1 MVESTVLTAPS
12 DARPKPFV
20 FTGRLTGI
28 AWWPY
33 AAQVAGAGIL
43 VELLNLRGL
52 SVLNL
57 RFLDIVP
64 IFACIAIAWTLNAF
78 RAEFRSLALVAEAM
92 GFLFICLFTGALLSE
107 AAATFTFPF
116 RDNIADSIDLSLGY
130 DRLSFLRFVDRLP
143 GVNVVLGAAYLT
155 IWSQGCVIL
164 GALALAGERKHIEKL
179 IAVLLSCYV
188 TTILVSIF
196 FPLAGVLTLFPQVR
210 FEHIQLGG
218 GAAAARAL
226 AALRSGSLRTI
237 DMNHL
242 QALISM
248 PSFHAIVAAA
258 WCYAAWPLRASFPI
272 VCAINLAMIVSALTV
287 GCHYLCDVVAGA
299 CVAAAWIW
307 AIEKLYRGP
316 SVRHMRLAPASQN
329 RNCDKPAAAL
339 TL

>member
-1 MVESTVLTAPS
+1 MEPRLRNSWRPRACRRKKARREAYSCASHVLCDDNS
-12 DARPKPFV
+12 DF
-20 FTGRLTGI
+20 
-28 AWWPY
+28 Y
-33 AAQVAGAGIL
+33 
-43 VELLNLRGL
+43 
-52 SVLNL
+52 
-57 RFLDIVP
+57 
-64 IFACIAIAWTLNAF
+64 
-78 RAEFRSLALVAEAM
+78 
-92 GFLFICLFTGALLSE
+92 
-107 AAATFTFPF
+107 
-116 RDNIADSIDLSLGY
+116 
-130 DRLSFLRFVDRLP
+130 
-143 GVNVVLGAAYLT
+143 
-155 IWSQGCVIL
+155 
-164 GALALAGERKHIEKL
+164 
-179 IAVLLSCYV
+179 
-188 TTILVSIF
+188 F